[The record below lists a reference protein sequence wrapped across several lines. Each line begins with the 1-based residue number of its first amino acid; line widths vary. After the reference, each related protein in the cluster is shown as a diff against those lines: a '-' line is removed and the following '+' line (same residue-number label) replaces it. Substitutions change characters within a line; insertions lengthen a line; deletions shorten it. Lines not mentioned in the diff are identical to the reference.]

1 MDVRQPRERCGDAG
15 QRARHGVVVLAG
27 VLAWC
32 GGCAKPLDIRTQNR
46 FDVAGSVE
54 TRVTAELSAVSQGG
68 PVVAV
73 AVEPGVPVEC
83 AKVALIDLDGLIANA
98 PMAGF
103 FSLGDNPVATVS
115 EKLAAAA
122 RDPTIMAVV
131 VRINSPGGG
140 VAATDALWR
149 EVQSFRSRTRKP
161 TVAAIIDV
169 GAGGGYYLAAGCDRI
184 VAAPGAIIG
193 GIGVVLNLYN
203 VKDLMAQFNVFSQSI
218 KAGDKIDLG
227 SSVEPLDDES
237 RQLLQEMADE
247 YHERFK
253 QVVRRGRPG
262 LTPQAEP
269 LAFDG
274 RIMSA
279 RRALELGLID
289 EIGHLEDALATART
303 LAGVPDAVP
312 VLFRRRGD
320 AAYSLYAVTPNTP
333 IQNQLLPFSIPG
345 VERAKLPGFLY
356 LWQAEP
362 TLERASGR

>member
-1 MDVRQPRERCGDAG
+1 MDVRQPPRYSFRWETRGRSG
-15 QRARHGVVVLAG
+15 IVVLALI
-27 VLAWC
+27 LAWAA
-32 GGCAKPLDIRTQNR
+32 GCVNPLDIRTQNR
-46 FDVAGSVE
+46 FDVGGSVE
-54 TRVTAELSAVSQGG
+54 TRVAAELAPIPQGG

-73 AVEPGVPVEC
+73 AVDPGVPADC
-83 AKVALIDLDGLIANA
+83 PRVAVIDLDGLIANA
-98 PMAGF
+98 PMAGL
-103 FSLGDNPVATVS
+103 FSLGENPVATVS

-122 RDPTIMAVV
+122 RDPTIVAVV
-131 VRINSPGGG
+131 LRINSPGGA
-140 VAATDALWR
+140 VAPTDALWR
-149 EVQSFRSRTRKP
+149 ELQTFRSRTNKP

-169 GAGGGYYLAAGCDRI
+169 GAGGAYYLAVGCDRI
-184 VAAPGAIIG
+184 VAAPGAIVG

-203 VKDLMAQFNVFSQSI
+203 VKDLMAQFNVFTQSI
-218 KAGDKIDLG
+218 KSGDKIDLG
-227 SSVEPLDDES
+227 SSVEPLDDEN

-247 YHERFK
+247 YHEHFK

-262 LTPQAEP
+262 LTPQVEA

-279 RRALELGLID
+279 RRAQEIGLID
-289 EIGHLEDALATART
+289 GVGHLEDALATARN

-320 AAYSLYAVTPNTP
+320 SAYSLYAVTPNVP

-362 TLERASGR
+362 TLERMSGK